1 MDPTTVFCPHLAC
14 PARGQ
19 IGQGTIGIH
28 ARQDK
33 RFLCPVCRQTFSATT
48 GPAFDRLRT
57 AAEPVARVVPVR
69 AHGCPVHA
77 MVAALGCDE
86 RPVAD
91 GWARSGEEDPRTP
104 AQRLRLV
111 LQCTVLRGCGVAV

>member
-48 GPAFDRLRT
+48 GPACDRLRT
-57 AAEPVARVVPVR
+57 AVEAGTLATLRAELAEVWCR
-69 AHGCPVHA
+69 
-77 MVAALGCDE
+77 DE
-86 RPVAD
+86 K
-91 GWARSGEEDPRTP
+91 G
-104 AQRLRLV
+104 LR
-111 LQCTVLRGCGVAV
+111 

>member
-1 MDPTTVFCPHLAC
+1 MLPSNTRRTVMDPTTVFCPHLAC

-33 RFLCPVCRQTFSATT
+33 RFLCPVCRKTFSATT

-57 AAEPVARVVPVR
+57 AAEPVALVVPLR

-86 RPVAD
+86 RP
-91 GWARSGEEDPRTP
+91 RSEERRVGKECRSRWSPYH
-104 AQRLRLV
+104 
-111 LQCTVLRGCGVAV
+111 